1 MHRTLTIAA
10 IAVVV
15 LAGVV
20 KMVAAPVRVGA
31 YTDTST
37 ISPYDLDTKYSGINR
52 LPVEEAPQP

>member
-20 KMVAAPVRVGA
+20 KMAAAPVRVA
-31 YTDTST
+31 TNTNTST
-37 ISPYDLDTKYSGINR
+37 ISTYDLDTKYSGINR
-52 LPVEEAPQP
+52 LPVEEAPLP